1 MAALTSG
8 SASKGPSMFGTLSG
22 IWAMLD
28 FNALRPNHKA
38 GVVLTISQL
47 LEGGDGRHD
56 LERRLIVEGSY
67 ARRVTPLIS

>member
-1 MAALTSG
+1 
-8 SASKGPSMFGTLSG
+8 MFGVLSG

-47 LEGGDGRHD
+47 LEGGLSQKDHMRVGRD
-56 LERRLIVEGSY
+56 Q
-67 ARRVTPLIS
+67 